1 MCIPEHYF
9 HTFMQN
15 PTPPHISIV
24 SEEKLNIEDEK
35 YKAKDE
41 TQI

>member
-1 MCIPEHYF
+1 
-9 HTFMQN
+9 MQN

-24 SEEKLNIEDEK
+24 SEEKLNTQDEK